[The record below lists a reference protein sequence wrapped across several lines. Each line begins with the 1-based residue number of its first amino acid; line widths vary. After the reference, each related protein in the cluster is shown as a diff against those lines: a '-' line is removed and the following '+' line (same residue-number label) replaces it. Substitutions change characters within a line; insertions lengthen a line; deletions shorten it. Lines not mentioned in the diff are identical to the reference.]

1 MINLRQ
7 EVFYSWSS
15 GARGGHFP
23 CAQEGNVGMLRE
35 STIPLIRWVGE
46 YSQCSSQSGNNLPW
60 KLACKCSTEWLGK
73 GISEMTIGGGSM
85 VVLVARKLNE
95 QAIYSNEHLEQ
106 EWNTPTIPASL
117 LGPKKVPTG
126 DR

>member
-7 EVFYSWSS
+7 EVFYSWSK

-23 CAQEGNVGMLRE
+23 CAQEGNVEMLRE
-35 STIPLIRWVGE
+35 STIPPIKWVGE
-46 YSQCSSQSGNNLPW
+46 YLNVSQSGNNLSW

-73 GISEMTIGGGSM
+73 EISEMKVGGDFM
-85 VVLVARKLNE
+85 VVLVARKLIE
-95 QAIYSNEHLEQ
+95 QALYSNEHLEQ
-106 EWNTPTIPASL
+106 EWNSPTIPASL